1 VVKIARVGGRFGR
14 LYLGTTTAAAASPV
28 PFIGNWSLGA
38 STDKIDVTSM
48 GDANKVVVP
57 GLPDASGEVG
67 GFFDDTTNTLYAC
80 AIDGLDRAFY
90 LYATS
95 NNTANY
101 WYGRVFVDASFSAS
115 VDGAVEMSGTWA
127 AAGSISFK

>member
-1 VVKIARVGGRFGR
+1 MARVGGRFGR

-38 STDKIDVTSM
+38 TTDKIDVTAM
-48 GDANKVVVP
+48 TDANKVVVA
-57 GLPDASGEVG
+57 GLPDASGELG
-67 GFFDDTTNTLYAC
+67 GFFDDASNTLYAC
-80 AIDGLDRAFY
+80 AIDGLDRAMY
-90 LYATS
+90 LYPTA

-127 AAGSISFK
+127 ASGSITFK

>member
-1 VVKIARVGGRFGR
+1 
-14 LYLGTTTAAAASPV
+14 V

-38 STDKIDVTSM
+38 TTDKIDVTAM
-48 GDANKVVVP
+48 QDANKVVVA
-57 GLPDASGEVG
+57 GLPDASGELG
-67 GFFDDTTNTLYAC
+67 GFFDDSSNTLYAC

-127 AAGSISFK
+127 AAGSITFK